1 MSEYVSEAVDPL
13 PSSEPVVIEE
23 APVEE
28 AVVAPSTE
36 EVVQEV
42 STSDN
47 VDNSKVNELEER
59 VKVLEERLEKLVD
72 VLMNKSNNQS
82 VTWINHMK
90 NV

>member
-13 PSSEPVVIEE
+13 PSSEPVVTEE

-42 STSDN
+42 VQEISTSDN

-59 VKVLEERLEKLVD
+59 VKVLEEGYDKL
-72 VLMNKSNNQS
+72 LKYLRYSFS
-82 VTWINHMK
+82 YEG
-90 NV
+90 